1 MEKLFYEMF
10 ENGFF
15 SDIFFVDE
23 NPAKIEIEKIYK
35 ENGEI
40 IKETIN
46 HEFVLSRYETDEKD
60 IKSHLLHSFFKNLY
74 FSDRKDIKYFNRGFL
89 KNIFTKPNPKSIFDE
104 ITKWD
109 WVITTPKVISELNKL
124 NNFTPL
130 NGSKDIKSIGVFMDQ
145 YYNTSVYQKPYDK
158 YDEDIIFLGN
168 YDSITP
174 VINKNIIKEDNK
186 IYIEYQFNMTGKTK
200 KIILS

>member
-46 HEFVLSRYETDEKD
+46 HEFVLSRY
-60 IKSHLLHSFFKNLY
+60 
-74 FSDRKDIKYFNRGFL
+74 
-89 KNIFTKPNPKSIFDE
+89 
-104 ITKWD
+104 
-109 WVITTPKVISELNKL
+109 V

-145 YYNTSVYQKPYDK
+145 YYNTSVYQKPYNK

-174 VINKNIIKEDNK
+174 VINKNIISKDNK
-186 IYIEYQFNMTGKTK
+186 SFIEYKFEITGDIR
-200 KIILS
+200 KIILH